1 MYKNNSMQFKANVD
15 RSLVEEKP
23 VAPAAI
29 RMKPNK
35 PTGRRKVVSGK
46 AIANGT
52 WIAVPK

>member
-52 WIAVPK
+52 WVAVPK